1 MLISGSN
8 ISKNYQG
15 KQLFTDINFTINKGD
30 KIGLIGI
37 NGSGKSTLLKIIAG
51 LEEPDYKEHRTDIE
65 MRFVPRLKIAYLEQ
79 DPKFD
84 DQLTILEQ
92 VLKYTNVEEDYMAK
106 SSLNVLGFS
115 DYEILIGSLS
125 GGQRRKVALAC
136 ALLKP
141 ADVLIL
147 DEPTNH
153 LDENMTRYLENEL
166 KRMNK
171 TLIMIT
177 HDRYFLD
184 RVTNQIYEID
194 NEQLYIYEGNYKYYC
209 EKKAERLEMQR
220 SSERKRSS
228 LLRVEQK
235 WINQGAKA
243 RGTKSKERIERFNK
257 LKSIKVDT
265 PDELDINSI
274 NSRLGSQVIELD
286 NISMTYDDKVIFKNF
301 TYTFTKYDRIGILGL
316 NGAGKSTLLNIISEN
331 IKPTEGTVTIGSTVK
346 FGYFSQH
353 VYHLPEDDQILE
365 FIRSIAEYIETPH
378 GQISASQMLERFLFS
393 ASLQR
398 RQIKVLSGG
407 EKRRLFLLS
416 LIMQNPNV
424 LILDEPTNDLDID
437 TLTVLEQYLDNFQGV
452 VIVVSHDRYFL
463 DKVVDKMFVFKV
475 DKHIELY
482 HGDYS
487 TYVEEFNEQAE
498 AAKPKEVKVSKEPK
512 QRSNGLK
519 KYKFTYKEQQE
530 YNTIDDDI
538 ITLETE
544 LSELDKDILIH
555 GSNFE
560 KLNDLMA
567 IRDQKAQ
574 ELEFKN
580 ERWEYLMDLAEKIE
594 NGEYQD

>member
-1 MLISGSN
+1 MLISGTN

-15 KQLFTDINFTINKGD
+15 KQLFTDINFAINKGD
-30 KIGLIGI
+30 KIGLIGV
-37 NGSGKSTLLKIIAG
+37 NGSGKSTLLKILAG
-51 LEEPDYKEHRTDIE
+51 IEEPDYKEHDTTIE
-65 MRFVPRLKIAYLEQ
+65 MRFAPRLKIAYLEQ

-84 DQLTILEQ
+84 GDLNIVEQ
-92 VLKYTNVEEDYMAK
+92 VVNYTGIEEDYMAK
-106 SSLNVLGFS
+106 SSLNVLGFD
-115 DYEILIGSLS
+115 DYSLKINSLS

-153 LDENMTRYLENEL
+153 LDENMTAYLENEL

-194 NEQLYIYEGNYKYYC
+194 DQKLFVYNGNYNYFC
-209 EKKAERLEMQR
+209 EKKAERLEMDKATT
-220 SSERKRSS
+220 RKRSS

-235 WINQGAKA
+235 WMNQGAKA
-243 RGTKSKERIERFNK
+243 RSTKSKERIERFHK

-265 PDELDINSI
+265 PDELDINSVG
-274 NSRLGSQVIELD
+274 SRLGSQVIELE
-286 NISMTYDDKVIFKNF
+286 KVGMKYEQELFSDF
-301 TYTFTKYDRIGILGL
+301 TYHFTKYDRVGILGL
-316 NGAGKSTLLNIISEN
+316 NGAGKSTLLNIICQN
-331 IKPTEGTVTIGSTVK
+331 IEPTSGTVTIGSTVK

-353 VYHLPEDDQILE
+353 TYHMPEEDMILE
-365 FIRSIAEYIETPH
+365 YIRSIAEHIETPH
-378 GQISASQMLERFLFS
+378 GNITASQMLERFLFP

-407 EKRRLFLLS
+407 ERRRLFLLS
-416 LIMQNPNV
+416 LIMQNPNI

-452 VIVVSHDRYFL
+452 IIVVSHDRYFL
-463 DKVVDKMFVFKV
+463 DKVVDKMFVFTP
-475 DKHIELY
+475 DKKIELY

-487 TYVEEFNEQAE
+487 SYVAE
-498 AAKPKEVKVSKEPK
+498 YNRATQKEDKPKVKEVKAKPKG
-512 QRSNGLK
+512 QQ
-519 KYKFTYKEQQE
+519 KYKFSYKEQQE
-530 YNTIDDDI
+530 YNTIDEDI
-538 ITLETE
+538 IALEE
-544 LSELDKDILIH
+544 RLEELDKDILKH
-555 GSNFE
+555 GANFE
-560 KLNDLMA
+560 KLNPL
-567 IRDQKAQ
+567 IEERETKQK
-574 ELEFKN
+574 ELDFKN

-594 NGEYQD
+594 NGEYID

>member
-1 MLISGSN
+1 MLISGTN

-15 KQLFTDINFTINKGD
+15 KQLFTDINFAINKGD

-51 LEEPDYKEHRTDIE
+51 IEEPDYKEHATDIE
-65 MRFVPRLKIAYLEQ
+65 MRFAPKLKIAYLEQ

-84 DQLTILEQ
+84 DNLSILEQ
-92 VLKYTNVEEDYMAK
+92 TVAYTGIEEDYMAK
-106 SSLNVLGFS
+106 SSLNVLGFD
-115 DYEILIGSLS
+115 DYDVTIGSLS

-153 LDENMTRYLENEL
+153 LDENMTAYLENEL

-194 NEQLYIYEGNYKYYC
+194 NQNLYVYEGNYAYYC
-209 EKKAERLEMQR
+209 EKKAERLEMDKA
-220 SSERKRSS
+220 SARKRSS

-257 LKSIKVDT
+257 LKSIKVDV
-265 PDELDINSI
+265 PDELDINSV
-274 NSRLGSQVIELD
+274 NSRLGSQVIELE
-286 NISMTYDDKVIFKNF
+286 NVSMSYDQKLIFNDF
-301 TYTFTKYDRIGILGL
+301 TYHFTKYDRIGILGL
-316 NGAGKSTLLNIISEN
+316 NGAGKSTLLNIICEKL
-331 IKPTEGTVTIGSTVK
+331 KPTSGTVTIGSTVK

-353 VYHLPEDDQILE
+353 TYHMPEDDQILE
-365 FIRSIAEYIETPH
+365 YIRSIAEHVETPH
-378 GQISASQMLERFLFS
+378 GNISASQMLERFLFQP
-393 ASLQR
+393 SLQR

-437 TLTVLEQYLDNFQGV
+437 TLNVLEQYLDNFQGV

-463 DKVVDKMFVFKV
+463 DKVVDKMFVFTPEKT
-475 DKHIELY
+475 IELY

-487 TYVEEFNEQAE
+487 SYVQEYNQKIKQAE
-498 AAKPKEVKVSKEPK
+498 VKPKKVAKEKPK
-512 QRSNGLK
+512 GTQ
-519 KYKFTYKEQQE
+519 KYKFSYKEQQE
-530 YNTIDDDI
+530 YNTIDEDI
-538 ITLETE
+538 ISLEE
-544 LSELDKDILIH
+544 QLEILDKDILAN
-555 GSNFE
+555 GTNFE
-560 KLNDLMA
+560 ILNKLVTEREEKQALLNH
-567 IRDQKAQ
+567 
-574 ELEFKN
+574 KN

-594 NGEYQD
+594 NGEYID

>member
-1 MLISGSN
+1 MLISGTN

-15 KQLFTDINFTINKGD
+15 KQLFTDINFSIKKGD

-51 LEEPDYKEHRTDIE
+51 LEEPDYKEHQNDIE
-65 MRFVPRLKIAYLEQ
+65 MRFAPRLKIAYLEQ
-79 DPKFD
+79 DPKFND
-84 DQLTILEQ
+84 DLTIVQQ
-92 VLKYTNVEEDYMAK
+92 VLEYTGAPEEYMAK
-106 SSLNVLGFS
+106 SSLNVLGFE
-115 DYEILIGSLS
+115 DYNLKVSSLS

-153 LDENMTRYLENEL
+153 LDENMTLYLENEL

-184 RVTNQIYEID
+184 RITNQIYEID
-194 NEQLYIYEGNYKYYC
+194 NEQLYVYEGNYAYFC
-209 EKKAERLEMQR
+209 EQKAQRLEMDR
-220 SSERKRSS
+220 ASARKRSS

-257 LKSIKVDT
+257 LKSIKVDI
-265 PDELDINSI
+265 PDELDINSV
-274 NSRLGSQVIELD
+274 NSRLGSQVIELE
-286 NISMTYDDKVIFKNF
+286 NVGMSFDDKVLFQDF
-301 TYTFTKYDRIGILGL
+301 TYHFTKYDRVGILGL
-316 NGAGKSTLLNIISEN
+316 NGAGKSTLLNIIAQN
-331 IKPTEGTVTIGSTVK
+331 IEPTCGTVTVGSTVK

-353 VYHLPEDDQILE
+353 TYHLPEEDQILE
-365 FIRSIAEYIETPH
+365 YIRGIAEYIETPH
-378 GQISASQMLERFLFS
+378 GSVSASQMLERFLFKP
-393 ASLQR
+393 SLQR

-437 TLTVLEQYLDNFQGV
+437 TLTVVEQYLDNFQGV

-463 DKVVDKMFVFKV
+463 DKVVDKMFVFTP
-475 DKHIELY
+475 DKTIELY

-487 TYVEEFNEQAE
+487 SYVMEYNDKTKADPVKPQKVVK
-498 AAKPKEVKVSKEPK
+498 AKT
-512 QRSNGLK
+512 NGLQ

-530 YNTIDDDI
+530 YNTIDEDI
-538 ITLETE
+538 IELEERIDQLDRDILANGTNFEILNKLVTE
-544 LSELDKDILIH
+544 REQAGSELD
-555 GSNFE
+555 E
-560 KLNDLMA
+560 KN
-567 IRDQKAQ
+567 I
-574 ELEFKN
+574 
-580 ERWEYLMDLAEKIE
+580 RWEYLMDLAEKIE
-594 NGEYQD
+594 NGEYID

>member
-1 MLISGSN
+1 MLISGIN

-15 KQLFTDINFTINKGD
+15 KQLFSNINFAINKGD
-30 KIGLIGI
+30 KIGLIGV

-51 LEEPDYKEHRTDIE
+51 IEEPDYKEHDTSIE
-65 MRFVPRLKIAYLEQ
+65 MRFAPRLKIAYLEQ
-79 DPKFD
+79 DPKFND
-84 DQLTILEQ
+84 DLTILEQ
-92 VLKYTNVEEDYMAK
+92 VVNYTNIEEEYMAK
-106 SSLNVLGFS
+106 SSLNVLGFD
-115 DYEILIGSLS
+115 DYEVKIGSLS

-153 LDENMTRYLENEL
+153 LDENMTAYLEQEL

-194 NEQLYIYEGNYKYYC
+194 KQNLYVYAGNYAYFC
-209 EKKAERLEMQR
+209 EQKALRLEMDKA
-220 SSERKRSS
+220 SSRKRSS

-257 LKSIKVDT
+257 LKSVKDEN

-274 NSRLGSQVIELD
+274 NSRLGSQVIELEKVGMSYGD
-286 NISMTYDDKVIFKNF
+286 NHLFTDF
-301 TYTFTKYDRIGILGL
+301 TYHFTKYDRVGILGL
-316 NGAGKSTLLNIISEN
+316 NGAGKTSLLNIIYQSLQ
-331 IKPTEGTVTIGSTVK
+331 PTSGRVTIGSTVK

-353 VYHLPEDDQILE
+353 TYHMPEDDRILE
-365 FIRSIAEYIETPH
+365 YIRSIAEYIETPH
-378 GQISASQMLERFLFS
+378 GNITASQMLERFLFK
-393 ASLQR
+393 ASTQR
-398 RQIKVLSGG
+398 QQIKVLSGG

-437 TLTVLEQYLDNFQGV
+437 TLNVLEQYLDNFQGV

-463 DKVVDKMFVFKV
+463 DKVVDKMFVFTPEK
-475 DKHIELY
+475 KIELY

-487 TYVEEFNEQAE
+487 SYVEAYNKQTSQTKVTEKKEVK
-498 AAKPKEVKVSKEPK
+498 AKPKGT
-512 QRSNGLK
+512 Q
-519 KYKFTYKEQQE
+519 KYKFSYKENQE

-538 ITLETE
+538 ITLEEE
-544 LSELDKDILIH
+544 LAQLDIDILAN
-555 GSNFE
+555 GANFE
-560 KLNDLMA
+560 ILNELIQVRSHKQA
-567 IRDQKAQ
+567 
-574 ELEFKN
+574 ELEHKN

-594 NGEYQD
+594 NGEYIDA

>member
-1 MLISGSN
+1 MLISGTN

-15 KQLFTDINFTINKGD
+15 KQLFTDISFAINKGD

-37 NGSGKSTLLKIIAG
+37 NGSGKSTLLKIMAG
-51 LEEPDYKEHRTDIE
+51 IEEPDYKEHATDIE
-65 MRFVPRLKIAYLEQ
+65 MRFAPRLKIAYLEQ

-84 DQLTILEQ
+84 DNLSIVEQ
-92 VLKYTNVEEDYMAK
+92 VVNYTEIEEEYMAK
-106 SSLNVLGFS
+106 SSLNVLGFD
-115 DYEILIGSLS
+115 DYELKIGSLS

-153 LDENMTRYLENEL
+153 LDENMTAYLENEL

-194 NEQLYIYEGNYKYYC
+194 NQQLYVYEGNYAYYC
-209 EKKAERLEMQR
+209 EKKAERLEMDKATA
-220 SSERKRSS
+220 RKRSS

-257 LKSIKVDT
+257 LKSIKVDV
-265 PDELDINSI
+265 PDELDINSV
-274 NSRLGSQVIELD
+274 NSRLGSQVIELENVGMSYGD
-286 NISMTYDDKVIFKNF
+286 NKLFDGFSYH
-301 TYTFTKYDRIGILGL
+301 FTKYDRVGILGL
-316 NGAGKSTLLNIISEN
+316 NGAGKSSLLNIIAG
-331 IKPTEGTVTIGSTVK
+331 KLAPTEGAVVVGSTVK

-353 VYHLPEDDQILE
+353 TYHMPEEDKILE
-365 FIRSIAEYIETPH
+365 FIRNIAEYIETPH
-378 GQISASQMLERFLFS
+378 GNISASQMLERFLFKP
-393 ASLQR
+393 SLQQ

-437 TLTVLEQYLDNFQGV
+437 TLNVLEQYLDNFQGV

-463 DKVVDKMFVFKV
+463 DKIVDKMFVFTPNRKV
-475 DKHIELY
+475 ELY

-487 TYVEEFNEQAE
+487 SYVEDYNNQTKTTEV
-498 AAKPKEVKVSKEPK
+498 KPKKETKEKPK
-512 QRSNGLK
+512 GTQ
-519 KYKFTYKEQQE
+519 KYKFSYKEQQE

-538 ITLETE
+538 ISLEDQLE
-544 LSELDKDILIH
+544 QLDKDILAN
-555 GSNFE
+555 GTNFE
-560 KLNDLMA
+560 ILNKLITEREQKQADL
-567 IRDQKAQ
+567 DY
-574 ELEFKN
+574 KN

-594 NGEYQD
+594 NGEYID

>member
-1 MLISGSN
+1 MLISGTN

-15 KQLFTDINFTINKGD
+15 KQLFTDINFAINKGD
-30 KIGLIGI
+30 KIGLIGV
-37 NGSGKSTLLKIIAG
+37 NGSGKSTLLKIMAG
-51 LEEPDYKEHRTDIE
+51 IEEPDYKEHATDIE
-65 MRFVPRLKIAYLEQ
+65 MRFAPRLKIAYLEQ

-84 DQLTILEQ
+84 DNLSILEQ
-92 VLKYTNVEEDYMAK
+92 TVKYTGIEEDYMAK
-106 SSLNVLGFS
+106 SSLNILGF
-115 DYEILIGSLS
+115 DNYEQKIGNLS

-153 LDENMTRYLENEL
+153 LDENMTAYLESEL

-194 NEQLYIYEGNYKYYC
+194 NENLYVYSGNYAYYC
-209 EKKAERLEMQR
+209 EKKAERLEMAR
-220 SSERKRSS
+220 ASERKRSS

-257 LKSIKVDT
+257 LKSIKVDV
-265 PDELDINSI
+265 PDELDINSV
-274 NSRLGSQVIELD
+274 NSRLGSQVIELE
-286 NISMTYDDKVIFKNF
+286 NVGMKYDDNTLFEGF
-301 TYTFTKYDRIGILGL
+301 TYHFTKYDRVGILGL
-316 NGAGKSTLLNIISEN
+316 NGAGKSTLLNIIYEQ
-331 IKPTEGTVTIGSTVK
+331 IKPTSGTVTIGSTVK

-353 VYHLPEDDQILE
+353 TYHMPEEDQILE
-365 FIRSIAEYIETPH
+365 YIRSIAEHIETPH
-378 GQISASQMLERFLFS
+378 GNISASQMLERFLFKP
-393 ASLQR
+393 SLQR

-437 TLTVLEQYLDNFQGV
+437 TLNVLEQYLDNFQGV

-463 DKVVDKMFVFKV
+463 DKVVDKMFVFTPEKT
-475 DKHIELY
+475 IELY

-487 TYVEEFNEQAE
+487 SYVEDFNQKTKKVEE
-498 AAKPKEVKVSKEPK
+498 KPVKVTKEKPKGT
-512 QRSNGLK
+512 Q
-519 KYKFTYKEQQE
+519 KYKFSYKEQQE
-530 YNTIDDDI
+530 YNSIDDDI
-538 ITLETE
+538 IALEE
-544 LSELDKDILIH
+544 GLEQLDKDILAN
-555 GSNFE
+555 GTNFE
-560 KLNDLMA
+560 ILNKLVGE
-567 IRDQKAQ
+567 RDAKQA
-574 ELEFKN
+574 ELDHKN

-594 NGEYQD
+594 NGEYMD

>member
-1 MLISGSN
+1 MLISGTN

-51 LEEPDYKEHRTDIE
+51 IEEPDFKEHATDIE
-65 MRFVPRLKIAYLEQ
+65 MRFAPRLKIAYLEQ

-84 DQLTILEQ
+84 DNLSILEQ
-92 VLKYTNVEEDYMAK
+92 TVSYTGIEEDYMAK
-106 SSLNVLGFS
+106 SSLNILGFD
-115 DYEILIGSLS
+115 DYDIKIGNLS

-153 LDENMTRYLENEL
+153 LDENMTAYLESEL

-194 NEQLYIYEGNYKYYC
+194 NENLYVYEGNYAYYC
-209 EKKAERLEMQR
+209 EKKAERLEMDKA
-220 SSERKRSS
+220 SARKRSS

-257 LKSIKVDT
+257 LKSIKVDV
-265 PDELDINSI
+265 PDELDINSV
-274 NSRLGSQVIELD
+274 NSRLGSQVIELE
-286 NISMTYDDKVIFKNF
+286 NVGMKYDDKVLFEGF
-301 TYTFTKYDRIGILGL
+301 TYHFTKYDRVGILGL
-316 NGAGKSTLLNIISEN
+316 NGAGKSTLLNIIHRQLE
-331 IKPTEGTVTIGSTVK
+331 PTSGTVTIGSTVK

-353 VYHLPEDDQILE
+353 TYHMPEEDQILE
-365 FIRSIAEYIETPH
+365 YIRSIAEHVETPH
-378 GQISASQMLERFLFS
+378 GNISASQMLERFLFKP
-393 ASLQR
+393 SLQR

-437 TLTVLEQYLDNFQGV
+437 TLNVLEQYLDNFQGV

-463 DKVVDKMFVFKV
+463 DKVVDKMFVFTPEKS
-475 DKHIELY
+475 IELY

-487 TYVEEFNEQAE
+487 SYVEEYNNQTKKSEVKAPKVTKE
-498 AAKPKEVKVSKEPK
+498 KPKGT
-512 QRSNGLK
+512 Q
-519 KYKFTYKEQQE
+519 KYKFSYKEQQE

-538 ITLETE
+538 INLEE
-544 LSELDKDILIH
+544 QLEQLDKDILAN
-555 GSNFE
+555 GTNFE
-560 KLNDLMA
+560 ILNKLVGE
-567 IRDQKAQ
+567 RDQKQA
-574 ELEFKN
+574 ELDHKN

-594 NGEYQD
+594 NGEYMD

>member
-1 MLISGSN
+1 MLISGTN

-15 KQLFTDINFTINKGD
+15 KQLFTDINFAINKGD
-30 KIGLIGI
+30 KIGLIGV
-37 NGSGKSTLLKIIAG
+37 NGSGKSTLLKIMAG
-51 LEEPDYKEHRTDIE
+51 IEEPDYKEHDTSIE
-65 MRFVPRLKIAYLEQ
+65 MRFAPRLKIAYLEQ

-84 DQLTILEQ
+84 DNLSIVEQ
-92 VLKYTNVEEDYMAK
+92 VVTYTGVEEDYMAK
-106 SSLNVLGFS
+106 SSLNTLGFA
-115 DYEILIGSLS
+115 DYDILVGSLS

-153 LDENMTRYLENEL
+153 LDENMTAYLESEL

-194 NEQLYIYEGNYKYYC
+194 NENLYVYDGNYAYFC
-209 EKKAERLEMQR
+209 EKKAERLEMNR
-220 SSERKRSS
+220 ASARKRSS

-257 LKSIKVDT
+257 LKSIKDVV
-265 PDELDINSI
+265 PDELDINSV
-274 NSRLGSQVIELD
+274 NSRLGSQVIELE
-286 NISMTYDDKVIFKNF
+286 NIGMRYGDDEVFSDF
-301 TYTFTKYDRIGILGL
+301 TYHFTKYDRVGILGL
-316 NGAGKSTLLNIISEN
+316 NGAGKSTLLNIINQQLE
-331 IKPTEGTVTIGSTVK
+331 PTSGTVTIGSTVK

-353 VYHLPEDDQILE
+353 TYHMPEEDKILE
-365 FIRSIAEYIETPH
+365 FIRDIAEYIETPH
-378 GQISASQMLERFLFS
+378 GNITASQMLERFLFRP
-393 ASLQR
+393 SLQQ

-416 LIMQNPNV
+416 LIMRNPNV

-463 DKVVDKMFVFKV
+463 DKVVDKMFVFTP
-475 DKHIELY
+475 DKTIELY

-487 TYVEEFNEQAE
+487 SYVQDYNNKTKVES
-498 AAKPKEVKVSKEPK
+498 KPKKEVKEKPK
-512 QRSNGLK
+512 GTQ
-519 KYKFTYKEQQE
+519 KYKFSYKEQQE
-530 YNTIDDDI
+530 YNTIDEDI
-538 ITLETE
+538 INLEEE
-544 LSELDKDILIH
+544 LEQLDKDILTN
-555 GSNFE
+555 GTNFE
-560 KLNDLMA
+560 KLNELVQ
-567 IRDQKAQ
+567 IREQKGQ
-574 ELEFKN
+574 ELEHKN
-580 ERWEYLMDLAEKIE
+580 ERWEYLMDLAEKIA
-594 NGEYQD
+594 NGEYMD

>member
-1 MLISGSN
+1 MLISGTN
-8 ISKNYQG
+8 ISKNFQG

-30 KIGLIGI
+30 KIGLIGV
-37 NGSGKSTLLKIIAG
+37 NGSGKSTLLKIMVGI
-51 LEEPDYKEHRTDIE
+51 EEPDYKEHDTSIE
-65 MRFVPRLKIAYLEQ
+65 MRFAPRLKIAYLEQ

-84 DQLTILEQ
+84 DNLSIVEQ
-92 VLKYTNVEEDYMAK
+92 VVTYTGVEEDYMAK
-106 SSLNVLGFS
+106 SSLNTLGFD
-115 DYEILIGSLS
+115 DYDILVGSLS

-153 LDENMTRYLENEL
+153 LDENMTAYLESEL

-184 RVTNQIYEID
+184 RVTDQIYEID
-194 NEQLYIYEGNYKYYC
+194 NENLYVYEGNYAYYC
-209 EKKAERLEMQR
+209 ERKAERLEMDR
-220 SSERKRSS
+220 ASARKRSS

-257 LKSIKVDT
+257 LKSIKVDV

-274 NSRLGSQVIELD
+274 NSRLGSQVIELE
-286 NISMTYDDKVIFKNF
+286 NVGMSYEDKLLFDGF
-301 TYTFTKYDRIGILGL
+301 TYHFTKYDRVGILGL
-316 NGAGKSTLLNIISEN
+316 NGAGKSTLLNIIAEN
-331 IKPTEGTVTIGSTVK
+331 IKPTTGTVTIGSTVK

-353 VYHLPEDDQILE
+353 TYHMPEEDKILD
-365 FIRSIAEYIETPH
+365 FIRSIAEVIETPH
-378 GQISASQMLERFLFS
+378 GNISASQMLERFLFKP
-393 ASLQR
+393 SLQQ

-407 EKRRLFLLS
+407 ERRRLFLLS

-463 DKVVDKMFVFKV
+463 DKVVDKMFVFTP
-475 DKHIELY
+475 DKKIELY

-487 TYVEEFNEQAE
+487 SYVEDYNNKTKDTAPKEKKEVK
-498 AAKPKEVKVSKEPK
+498 AKPKGT
-512 QRSNGLK
+512 Q
-519 KYKFTYKEQQE
+519 KYKFSYKEQQE
-530 YNTIDDDI
+530 YNTIDEDI
-538 ITLETE
+538 INLEEE
-544 LSELDKDILIH
+544 LEQLDKDILAN
-555 GSNFE
+555 GTNFE
-560 KLNDLMA
+560 KLNQLVQ
-567 IRDQKAQ
+567 IREQKGQ
-574 ELEFKN
+574 ELEHKN

-594 NGEYQD
+594 NGEYID